1 MEHSGVCVG
10 QNGKDDCFSSF
21 NVKPIKIRNI
31 GENEEE
37 EESEPLSP
45 IARMFHEP
53 GSNVYIIFSL
63 GFKDP
68 LDSPTLKKNLL
79 DTVLKHPRFTS
90 LQIADEKNSKELK
103 WVQTEIDLDNHI
115 IVPKVGNMEPKA
127 ADQYV
132 EDYIS
137 NLTKTNLSMSIPMW
151 DAHLLNVKTSDGA
164 VSHLVF
170 RVHHSLG
177 DGTSFISLLLS
188 CSRKLS
194 DPNSLPTFPAPKKK
208 PISTSLWSRLF
219 GAFIRFWTVLLVYW
233 NTLVDVLFVVA
244 TTYFLKDTQTPL
256 KAPSADVAF
265 TSRRIV
271 RCVLPLAEVKFIKN
285 ATNTTVND
293 VLVAVTEAALSRYL
307 NRKYNEMMKK
317 KSKAEW
323 GNKIGYVIFPFT
335 IGLKENPLD
344 HIREVKVRMDRKK
357 ASLEA
362 KFRFFIAT
370 VFLRFYRTK
379 SLTINI
385 VSYADTITMVLAAD
399 ETIIPDTHQLCE
411 DLQESLKLLKKSVL
425 AEGLNN

>member
-1 MEHSGVCVG
+1 MANELLSWNRFLKRLV
-10 QNGKDDCFSSF
+10 NGHPTRKLENCHYLLLLKELLGIGS
-21 NVKPIKIRNI
+21 VK
-31 GENEEE
+31 
-37 EESEPLSP
+37 
-45 IARMFHEP
+45 
-53 GSNVYIIFSL
+53 
-63 GFKDP
+63 
-68 LDSPTLKKNLL
+68 
-79 DTVLKHPRFTS
+79 
-90 LQIADEKNSKELK
+90 IADEKNSKELK

-115 IVPKVGNMEPKA
+115 IVPKVDNMEPKA

-188 CSRKLS
+188 CSRQLS

-208 PISTSLWSRLF
+208 PISTSVWSRLF
-219 GAFIRFWTVLLVYW
+219 GVFIRIWTVLLVYW

-265 TSRRIV
+265 TPRRIV
-271 RCVLPLAEVKFIKN
+271 RCVLPLPEVKFIKN

-307 NRKYNEMMKK
+307 NRKYSMIIKKKESAMENNLPKNIRFRTTLFFNLRSSPGIHPLDEMMKK

-379 SLTINI
+379 
-385 VSYADTITMVLAAD
+385 VSTD
-399 ETIIPDTHQLCE
+399 P
-411 DLQESLKLLKKSVL
+411 
-425 AEGLNN
+425 LN